1 MVDLTKGFFFCYNY
15 PLPCS
20 VQQNILQCVHSP
32 TSTVSTVPTVSPV
45 STKPTNSTSG
55 PTVSP
60 VSTKPPNSTSGS
72 TVSPDCSDS
81 PSCAPLFDW
90 NSLWESMFVWN
101 SHWTREARALL
112 ASPWLVAL
120 IHGVVLQQRCIQS
133 DRQFQ
138 LTLIARR
145 SR

>member
-45 STKPTNSTSG
+45 STKP
-55 PTVSP
+55 
-60 VSTKPPNSTSGS
+60 PNSTSGS

-81 PSCAPLFDW
+81 PSCSPLFDW
-90 NSLWESMFVWN
+90 NSLWA
-101 SHWTREARALL
+101 REARALL

>member
-45 STKPTNSTSG
+45 STKP
-55 PTVSP
+55 
-60 VSTKPPNSTSGS
+60 PNSTSGS

-81 PSCAPLFDW
+81 PSCSPLFDW

-138 LTLIARR
+138 LTLSARR